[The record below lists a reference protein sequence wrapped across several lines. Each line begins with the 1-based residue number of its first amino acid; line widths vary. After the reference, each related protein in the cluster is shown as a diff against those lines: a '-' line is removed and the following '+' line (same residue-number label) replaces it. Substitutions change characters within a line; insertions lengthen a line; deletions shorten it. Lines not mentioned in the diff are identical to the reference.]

1 MNAARDTALAAC
13 RAADERLVAG
23 QIPDEA
29 DYLGQLSAASTAL
42 QLCADAMTLL
52 LRVMGGNGLREGP
65 DFERRLRD
73 FQAMPLHIN
82 AHQDRVNESV
92 GRYLVGLGSENPF

>member
-1 MNAARDTALAAC
+1 MVQVNLGQAQGSVNAARDTALAAC

-52 LRVMGGNGLREGP
+52 LRVMG
-65 DFERRLRD
+65 DT
-73 FQAMPLHIN
+73 AW
-82 AHQDRVNESV
+82 RVNALMRECWTALRQAV
-92 GRYLVGLGSENPF
+92 LGHPPCRPRIWAT